1 MCRSMQ
7 RILPGQLSS
16 AVRRVR
22 PFDNPIQS
30 FRMFPGC
37 SHTASAKFLK
47 SLVGRTRARTWEPM
61 IKRLPFSMLF
71 QRLSFKL
78 SYCALTKSMRYTPTV
93 NRICDFRSR
102 PTRRPPA
109 SRHEPPLPA
118 NGCTRARSLS
128 NSLISRNSRSAR
140 SASAS
145 SKGRSCRHCSD
156 HRKSQAGRSSAS
168 RHRTRNNLGLDR
180 YTKGAGCGAPCAKPK
195 LSGRKLEGCY
205 SGADDS
211 PAGSRS
217 RASVAPA
224 GYEPAQPARRPAA
237 AIGRSTKTR
246 SAT

>member
-16 AVRRVR
+16 TVRRVR

-102 PTRRPPA
+102 PTRTA
-109 SRHEPPLPA
+109 GFALEPPLPA

-145 SKGRSCRHCSD
+145 SRGTMATGTIS
-156 HRKSQAGRSSAS
+156 AG
-168 RHRTRNNLGLDR
+168 L
-180 YTKGAGCGAPCAKPK
+180 AK
-195 LSGRKLEGCY
+195 
-205 SGADDS
+205 
-211 PAGSRS
+211 
-217 RASVAPA
+217 
-224 GYEPAQPARRPAA
+224 AA
-237 AIGRSTKTR
+237 AIVSTTVKASCR
-246 SAT
+246 EAIQI